1 MNRHLFIVARDQSEL
16 CAYLQREFS
25 VEESVEVILDRRQ
38 GRDRR
43 AGRDRRTAPRSAS
56 AENRRAA
63 DRRVR
68 TAVAT
73 QLRSYGY
80 AMLHVGSPPG

>member
-1 MNRHLFIVARDQSEL
+1 MNRHLFVVARDQSDL

-25 VEESVEVILDRRQ
+25 TEENVEIVLDRRQ
-38 GRDRR
+38 ERDRR
-43 AGRDRRTAPRSAS
+43 SGRDRRTASRSES
-56 AENRRAA
+56 ALDRRAT

-68 TAVAT
+68 KAVAA

-80 AMLHVGSPPG
+80 AMLNVG